1 MVAVIVKRFCPTT
14 THAAPTAPRAG
25 PRATMPGMSRTVI
38 TFGTFDVFHVGHLRV
53 IERAAALGD
62 RLVVGV
68 SADELNLR
76 KKGREPVFSQAE
88 RLAIVAAL
96 KPVDEVFVEESLEL
110 KRDYIKKYAADVL
123 VMGDDWAG
131 RFDEFE
137 DICEVVYLPR
147 TPAISTTALIE
158 KISGGS

>member
-1 MVAVIVKRFCPTT
+1 
-14 THAAPTAPRAG
+14 
-25 PRATMPGMSRTVI
+25 MSSTSGQARTVV

-53 IERAAALGD
+53 IERAAALGE

-68 SADELNLR
+68 SADALNLR

-88 RLAIVAAL
+88 RMEIVGAL
-96 KPVDEVFVEESLEL
+96 KVVDGVFVEESLEL
-110 KRDYIKKYAADVL
+110 KRHYLVEHGADVL
-123 VMGDDWAG
+123 VMGDDWKG
-131 RFDEFE
+131 RFDEFG

-158 KISGGS
+158 KISGT